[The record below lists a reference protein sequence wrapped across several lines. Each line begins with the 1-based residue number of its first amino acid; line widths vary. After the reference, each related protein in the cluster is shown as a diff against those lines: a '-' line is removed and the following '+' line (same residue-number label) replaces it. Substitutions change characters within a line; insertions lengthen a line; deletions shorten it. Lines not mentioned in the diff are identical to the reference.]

1 MPNEQTQAA
10 LEIVQARLERDP
22 ESYDQGEWGNTDP
35 DCETPGCI
43 AGHIVAGVDSARK
56 GYERRL
62 KAMADRTDPTAR
74 EDAIRDAA
82 TEALG
87 LETAP
92 RLFESRWPPVWIEK
106 AGGEVHLTALEITG
120 PSTEEALVVLE
131 AVLTGRLDEVLE
143 PSTKLYEHQSVALA
157 QAAEE

>member
-1 MPNEQTQAA
+1 MLNEQAEAA
-10 LEIVQARLERDP
+10 LEIVEARLERDP
-22 ESYDQGEWGNTDP
+22 ESYDQGEWGNTVP

-62 KAMADRTDPTAR
+62 KRMVDRTDPTAR
-74 EDAIRDAA
+74 EHAIRDAA

-87 LETAP
+87 LKTAP
-92 RLFESRWPPVWIEK
+92 RLFESQWPPVWIEK
-106 AGGEVHLTALEITG
+106 AGGEVHPIALEITG
-120 PSTEEALVVLE
+120 PTTEEALVVLE
-131 AVLTGRLDEVLE
+131 AVLAGQLDEVLE
-143 PSTKLYEHQSVALA
+143 PSTKLYEDRSEALA